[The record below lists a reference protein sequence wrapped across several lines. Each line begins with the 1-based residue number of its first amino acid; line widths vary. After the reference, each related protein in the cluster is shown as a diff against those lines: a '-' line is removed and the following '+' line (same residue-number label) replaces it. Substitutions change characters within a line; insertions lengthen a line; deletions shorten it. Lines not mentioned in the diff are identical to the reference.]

1 MQDLIV
7 VKQLPQIEE
16 HLKQLSIEVE
26 QKVENAKSLVCT
38 EENVTTIKQIRA
50 SLNKEFKEV
59 ENQRKIVKE
68 QILAPY
74 MQFEEIYKM
83 YISDKYKS
91 ADNDLKEKIDS
102 TENELKNIKEQEIKD
117 YFEEYKKANN
127 IDFVTYSQARI
138 NVTLSASRK
147 SLKEQAKQF
156 IDKIVDDLK
165 LIDTQEHKTEI
176 LVEYKHSLNVSQA
189 ITSVTNRF
197 KAIEEEK
204 KRQEELKRKQLEEA
218 QRRADESIRVQTE
231 ATRQAL
237 ENFIPKSEEKVVH
250 IEMDKNHEI
259 TQKGYEQLEN
269 VFNKPLEKPREEK
282 QEEILTLRFT
292 VRGTRTKLR
301 ELKQFLENGG
311 YDYE

>member
-16 HLKQLSIEVE
+16 HLKELSLEVE

-127 IDFVTYSQARI
+127 IDFVIYSQARI
-138 NVTLSASRK
+138 NITLSASRK

-218 QRRADESIRVQTE
+218 QRRADESIRAQTE

-292 VRGTRTKLR
+292 VKGTRTKLR

>member
-16 HLKQLSIEVE
+16 HLKELSLEVE

-102 TENELKNIKEQEIKD
+102 TENVLKNIKEQEIKD

-176 LVEYKHSLNVSQA
+176 LVEYKQSLNVSQA

-197 KAIEEEK
+197 KAIEEEKK

-218 QRRADESIRVQTE
+218 QRRADESIRAQTE

-237 ENFIPKSEEKVVH
+237 ENFIPKTEETILQAPV
-250 IEMDKNHEI
+250 I
-259 TQKGYEQLEN
+259 
-269 VFNKPLEKPREEK
+269 EEK
-282 QEEILTLRFT
+282 QEEILTLRFA

>member
-1 MQDLIV
+1 MSNQELIV

-16 HLKQLSIEVE
+16 HLKELSLDVDK
-26 QKVENAKSLVCT
+26 KVENAKNLVCT

-59 ENQRKIVKE
+59 EQQRKIVKE

-74 MQFEEIYKM
+74 MQFEEIYKT

-91 ADNDLKEKIDS
+91 ADNDLKVKIDS
-102 TENELKNIKEQEIKD
+102 IENELKAKKEQEVKD
-117 YFEEYKKANN
+117 YFEEYKTANN
-127 IDFVTYSQARI
+127 IDFITYEQTKI
-138 NVTLSASRK
+138 NTTLSASMK

-165 LIDTQEHKTEI
+165 LIETQDHKTEI
-176 LVEYKHSLNVSQA
+176 LVEYKQTLNVSQA

-197 KAIEEEK
+197 KVIEEEK
-204 KRQEELKRKQLEEA
+204 KKIEQEKELQKFILDTAK
-218 QRRADESIRVQTE
+218 ESDKYSEQTILN
-231 ATRQAL
+231 APV
-237 ENFIPKSEEKVVH
+237 IEEK
-250 IEMDKNHEI
+250 
-259 TQKGYEQLEN
+259 T
-269 VFNKPLEKPREEK
+269 
-282 QEEILTLRFT
+282 EEILTLKFT
-292 VRGTRTKLR
+292 VRGTKTKLR

>member
-1 MQDLIV
+1 MSNQELIV

-16 HLKQLSIEVE
+16 HLKELSLDVDK
-26 QKVENAKSLVCT
+26 KVENAKNLVCT

-59 ENQRKIVKE
+59 EQQRKIVKE

-74 MQFEEIYKM
+74 MQFEEIYKT

-91 ADNDLKEKIDS
+91 ADNDLKVKIDS
-102 TENELKNIKEQEIKD
+102 IENELKAKKEQEVKD
-117 YFEEYKKANN
+117 YFEEYKIANN
-127 IDFVTYSQARI
+127 IDFITYEQTKI
-138 NVTLSASRK
+138 NTTLSASMK

-165 LIDTQEHKTEI
+165 LIETQEHKTEI
-176 LVEYKHSLNVSQA
+176 LVEYKQTLNVSQA

-204 KRQEELKRKQLEEA
+204 KKIEQEKELQKFVVDTAK
-218 QRRADESIRVQTE
+218 ESDKYSEQIILNSPSV
-231 ATRQAL
+231 
-237 ENFIPKSEEKVVH
+237 EEK
-250 IEMDKNHEI
+250 I
-259 TQKGYEQLEN
+259 
-269 VFNKPLEKPREEK
+269 
-282 QEEILTLRFT
+282 EEILTLKFT
-292 VRGTRTKLR
+292 VRATRTKLI
-301 ELKQFLENGG
+301 EIKKFLDNGG

>member
-16 HLKQLSIEVE
+16 HLKELSLEVE

-91 ADNDLKEKIDS
+91 ADNDLKVKIDS

-165 LIDTQEHKTEI
+165 LINTQEHKTEI
-176 LVEYKHSLNVSQA
+176 LVEYKKSLNVSQA

-218 QRRADESIRVQTE
+218 QRRANESIRAQTE

-237 ENFIPKSEEKVVH
+237 ENFIPKTEEVEETILQAPV
-250 IEMDKNHEI
+250 I
-259 TQKGYEQLEN
+259 
-269 VFNKPLEKPREEK
+269 EEK

-292 VRGTRTKLR
+292 VKGTRTKLR